1 MDVNGRCMAVDW
13 PLITGYGRT
22 MRTPTKPIRMVAEAF
37 TTGGRTSLYLWL
49 YEHID
54 ELPAYRRRNVDW
66 AKVTKTLDALGLRG
80 RDPDKP
86 LNENLVRKTYHRVL
100 ADRAAGG
107 ATPATPQPKSIT
119 LPPSEPLAET
129 PASPRRRLEL
139 KPVTIKKQP

>member
-1 MDVNGRCMAVDW
+1 MAVDR
-13 PLITGYGRT
+13 PLISGYGRT
-22 MRTPTKPIRMVAEAF
+22 MKPPARPIKDIAEAF
-37 TTGGRTSLYLWL
+37 TTGGRTSLYAWL

-66 AKVTKTLDALGLRG
+66 VKVTRTLSALGLKG
-80 RDPDKP
+80 RNPDKP

-107 ATPATPQPKSIT
+107 ATPATPQPKPIT
-119 LPPSEPLAET
+119 PPPSEPLAET

-139 KPVTIKKQP
+139 KPVTIKKQS